1 MLRLMSAVLA
11 LVLGLTAVSAETPPS
26 VAPGVPSGS
35 GTQPV
40 AVYGPDGRIVA
51 FPDPAGIVVTTMPFR
66 RLHSVPIRL
75 KALTT
80 TPKVFQ
86 ISRPADATTYR
97 VVVPCN
103 VNIRLLGAKTAD
115 EVLTDDN
122 GVLYL
127 AGTDV
132 TMGTSKP
139 DFIIAK
145 TTAAPD
151 GDCTPEMHYGM
162 GGG

>member
-1 MLRLMSAVLA
+1 MLRLVLAVLT
-11 LVLGLTAVSAETPPS
+11 LTAGLSVAAAETPPS
-26 VAPGVPSGS
+26 IAPGVPSGS

-40 AVYGPDGRIVA
+40 AVYGADGKVVS
-51 FPDPAGIVVTTMPFR
+51 FPDPARIRVTTMPFQ
-66 RLHSVPIRL
+66 RLHSLPIRL
-75 KALTT
+75 KTLST
-80 TPKVFQ
+80 TPKVFPV
-86 ISRPADATTYR
+86 SRPADATTYR

-145 TTAAPD
+145 TTAPPD

>member
-1 MLRLMSAVLA
+1 MLRLVSAVLVLA
-11 LVLGLTAVSAETPPS
+11 LSISAVSAETPPS

-40 AVYGPDGRIVA
+40 AVYGPDGRIVD
-51 FPDPAGIVVTTMPFR
+51 FPDPDGIVVTTMPFR
-66 RLHSVPIRL
+66 RLHSTPIRL
-75 KALTT
+75 KGLTT
-80 TPKVFQ
+80 APKVFP

-97 VVVPCN
+97 IVVPCN

-145 TTAAPD
+145 TTAPPD

>member
-66 RLHSVPIRL
+66 RLPSVPIRL
-75 KALTT
+75 KALGT
-80 TPKVFQ
+80 TPKVFP